1 MEGFQINNKNN
12 EMLNIDRKVNILT
25 KNKYD
30 CFNFNGNNNVV
41 QISETVNSIFIN
53 GNNNKIFLSCKIPSM
68 IVNGNNNQIN
78 VYKKFFLLMNL

>member
-12 EMLNIDRKVNILT
+12 EMFNIDRKVISKCL
-25 KNKYD
+25 KQYD

-41 QISETVNSIFIN
+41 QISETVNSIFLN

-68 IVNGNNNQIN
+68 IINGNNNQIN
-78 VYKKFFLLMNL
+78 VILNF